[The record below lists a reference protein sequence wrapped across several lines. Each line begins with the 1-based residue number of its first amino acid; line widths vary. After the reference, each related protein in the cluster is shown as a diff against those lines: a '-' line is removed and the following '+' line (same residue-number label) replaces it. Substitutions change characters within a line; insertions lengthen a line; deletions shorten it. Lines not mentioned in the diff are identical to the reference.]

1 MSQNLAGTKMNDT
14 SSLLV
19 DDDLARAKV
28 AARRHK
34 TWQIVFVSLFTSLL
48 AFFIL
53 TVTLIDLEGS
63 TVKRN
68 HQKLVHYLY
77 LTVLQEQKTLPWLQ
91 VENTLSK
98 GIKLTLD
105 ASLFQEYPLFESA
118 RAKLNPR
125 FTPYLSE
132 LAQLIRHIELEAF
145 PQKYEKLVKQIEAS
159 GYDFMITVRVEGHTD
174 SQPLAQTAL
183 FTNNIELS
191 TYRAYAMM
199 DLLRIYT
206 GLPKRYFAIAGY
218 GSFYP
223 LVENPQDPI
232 NRRVEIY
239 LVPQVLAKREAL

>member
-1 MSQNLAGTKMNDT
+1 MQSARQVMMELEEVALAK
-14 SSLLV
+14 
-19 DDDLARAKV
+19 
-28 AARRHK
+28 AATRRHR

-53 TVTLIDLEGS
+53 TISLIDLEGS

-77 LTVLQEQKTLPWLQ
+77 KTVLDEQKTMPWLA

-98 GIKLTLD
+98 GVKLSFD
-105 ASLFQEYPLFESA
+105 PNLFKETSLFESA

-125 FTPYLSE
+125 FLPYMSE
-132 LAQLIRHIELEAF
+132 VATLIKHIEIESF
-145 PQKYEKLVKQIEAS
+145 PSRHAKLVKQIEAS
-159 GYDFMITVRVEGHTD
+159 GYEFVITIRVEGHTD
-174 SQPLAQTAL
+174 SQPLAKTA
-183 FTNNIELS
+183 FFANNIELS
-191 TYRAYAMM
+191 TYRAYAVM

-206 GLPKRYFAIAGY
+206 GLPKHFFAIAGY

-223 LVENPQDPI
+223 LVEDPTDAL

-239 LVPQVLAKREAL
+239 LVPQVLAKRSAS